1 MLVNLGELTWYYNM
15 HTANDRDKVICFY
28 VFNIIQKKY
37 KMLLRSPVRAKIQ
50 LRI

>member
-1 MLVNLGELTWYYNM
+1 MNSGELTWYYNM
-15 HTANDRDKVICFY
+15 HTANDRDKNDLFY

-37 KMLLRSPVRAKIQ
+37 KLLLRSPVRAKIQ